1 MSLSPKLTRPIAVGP
16 YSIGGQNPIVLIGGP
31 CVIESEQKVMGIAEK
46 LKRITSDKGVP
57 FIFKAS
63 YDKANRS
70 SIQSFRGPGLQ
81 EGLKILEKI
90 KTDLDLPILSD
101 IHKEEEVEP
110 AAEVL
115 DILQIPAFLCRQTD
129 LLVKAAHSG
138 KPVNVKKGQFMAP
151 WDMKNVVLK
160 LTQTGNKN
168 VLLGAETTVSAA
180 AATNEIV
187 IGYNATGLGDN
198 YAVIGNTDVTR
209 LYAAQDGAAQLYANG
224 TIQSSDR
231 RIKKNIEEIGYGLDY
246 VMSLRPVT
254 YFKKH
259 PGEYSQDLKDKFYP
273 DGDVRQVRSE
283 NEGRRQVGFIA
294 QEVQAVNAH
303 FGVENNIVAIDEDG
317 FHRMDYEKLVVPVVR
332 GLQELDTVVLELKAT
347 VQARDA
353 VIATQQAQLE
363 AMLARVAA
371 LERQFTE

>member
-138 KPVNVKKGQFMAP
+138 NC
-151 WDMKNVVLK
+151 
-160 LTQTGNKN
+160 
-168 VLLGAETTVSAA
+168 LLYTSP
-180 AATNEIV
+180 
-187 IGYNATGLGDN
+187 
-198 YAVIGNTDVTR
+198 
-209 LYAAQDGAAQLYANG
+209 
-224 TIQSSDR
+224 S
-231 RIKKNIEEIGYGLDY
+231 
-246 VMSLRPVT
+246 P
-254 YFKKH
+254 
-259 PGEYSQDLKDKFYP
+259 
-273 DGDVRQVRSE
+273 
-283 NEGRRQVGFIA
+283 
-294 QEVQAVNAH
+294 
-303 FGVENNIVAIDEDG
+303 
-317 FHRMDYEKLVVPVVR
+317 
-332 GLQELDTVVLELKAT
+332 
-347 VQARDA
+347 RD
-353 VIATQQAQLE
+353 
-363 AMLARVAA
+363 
-371 LERQFTE
+371 